1 MIYKKIEKY
10 LLGFDVKIKDV
21 SNQFKL
27 KDNSDGNGAFIASWN
42 VQGITKPTNAQL
54 SEISDE
60 SILLE
65 EAKTAKIT
73 QITPVRD
80 AFMYAD
86 IEYNGSFFTNSLISG
101 NNITAALA
109 IMGTSINWLDTSG
122 NQVVMTKAQLKELGA
137 LILNKRSAG
146 YYKEAT
152 LIEQINA
159 CTTLE
164 EVEAVDINF

>member
-1 MIYKKIEKY
+1 MEY
-10 LLGFDVKIKDV
+10 LIQ
-21 SNQFKL
+21 QFL
-27 KDNSDGNGAFIASWN
+27 KQNNLTGTNGIHYTLRDDGQGVYIDKWN
-42 VQGITKPTNAQL
+42 YEIPKPTFTQ
-54 SEISDE
+54 SDFDE
-60 SILLE
+60 ADLQ
-65 EAKTAKIT
+65 EAKTSKLA

-86 IEYNGSFFTNSLISG
+86 IEHNGSIFTNSLISG

-164 EVEAVDINF
+164 EVEAIDINF